1 MIRTSPKLTQVFA
14 SRWKALWWAASV
26 CLTAYCTIP
35 SPGEKP
41 DASADQAVAMAGSM
55 GFGPAAASGAETAA
69 NPWAAGA
76 DSGKGK

>member
-35 SPGEKP
+35 SAREKP
-41 DASADQAVAMAGSM
+41 DASADQAVAMAGR
-55 GFGPAAASGAETAA
+55 P
-69 NPWAAGA
+69 
-76 DSGKGK
+76 

>member
-35 SPGEKP
+35 SASEKP

-55 GFGPAAASGAETAA
+55 GFGPAAADSASSGA
-69 NPWAAGA
+69 NPWAAGPDTSA
-76 DSGKGK
+76 GK